1 MTDSLALDCLAGLLP
16 IPMRDRMAEIIT
28 ADDAAT
34 LAHLAEK
41 GLGPN
46 SLRALASDL
55 AYLEGWAQAATGAPL
70 PWPAPEALILKFVA
84 HHLFD
89 PAEKRINP
97 DHGLPDAVL
106 AALTALGLRKGGG
119 PHAVATVRRRLT
131 HWARFHRWRGHADP
145 ITLAIR
151 EAVRLSARA
160 STRPKT
166 RKSARAITRD
176 VLDRMLATC
185 RGADLKS
192 LRDRAILL
200 TGFASGGRRRSELSA
215 LTAEQ
220 VIDEAP
226 IVERRADGELVSRPC
241 LALHLGRT
249 KTESAEEATVY
260 LTGRAAEALRRW
272 MQTAPITRGPLFR
285 AIGRTGLV
293 RPAAL
298 TAHAINAIVK
308 SRARLAGYDPLLY
321 SAHGLRS
328 GYLTEAARRNVPILE
343 AMSHSRHKSVQ
354 QAASYYNDADRQSG
368 KGARL
373 AE

>member
-1 MTDSLALDCLAGLLP
+1 MTGTLALDSLAGLLP

-28 ADDAAT
+28 EEDAAT
-34 LAHLAEK
+34 LRHLAEK

-55 AYLEGWAQAATGAPL
+55 AYLEGWAKAATGAPL
-70 PWPAPEALILKFVA
+70 PWPAPEGLILKFIA

-89 PAEKRINP
+89 PAEKLINP
-97 DHGLPDAVL
+97 DHGLPGPVL
-106 AALTALGLRKGGG
+106 AVMIGLGLRKDGGA
-119 PHAVATVRRRLT
+119 HAIATVRRRLT
-131 HWARFHRWRGHADP
+131 HWSRFHRWRGHPDP
-145 ITLAIR
+145 MSPAIR
-151 EAVRLSARA
+151 ETVRLSARS

-185 RGADLKS
+185 RGDDLKS

-200 TGFASGGRRRSELSA
+200 TGFASGGRRRSELSG

-220 VIDEAP
+220 ITEQAP
-226 IVERRADGELVSRPC
+226 IMDRRADGEVIERAC
-241 LALHLGRT
+241 LALRLGRT
-249 KTESAEEATVY
+249 KTESAEDATVY
-260 LTGRAAEALRRW
+260 LTGRAAAALCRW
-272 MQTAPITRGPLFR
+272 MQAAMIECGPVFR
-285 AIGRTGLV
+285 AIGRNGQI
-293 RPAAL
+293 RPSSL
-298 TAHAINAIVK
+298 TAHAINQIVK
-308 SRARLAGYDPLLY
+308 SRARLAGFDPRLY

-328 GYLTEAARRNVPILE
+328 GYLTEAARRHVPLLE

-354 QAASYYNDADRQSG
+354 QAASYYNDADRQGG